1 VERKPKDKDFV
12 ETVEGLFFCVVGYL
26 HPPEAYTAYLKYR
39 PELGGRWQRAGTQY
53 HRMMKAYS
61 AAEVGGASAWLRDQY
76 PDYVKHCP
84 VRNIELPLIPRSR
97 VIRYYMPEVRMV
109 EILAGPR
116 DPLEEKTAHLVER
129 LADVSGVP
137 VSRFGITGS
146 ILLDIHSPAFSD
158 IDLVVFSADSAQQ
171 IRNTVQS
178 AYGGGQLQP
187 HNAKE
192 VAAWRQRQQEI
203 LGIPAQY
210 AKRLVW
216 PDWQRARIEK
226 TPYSLHPI
234 RTDEEILETY
244 GAQTYTA
251 LDTIEI
257 SAIIADDRA
266 SLFVPATYRV
276 RDVTVH
282 EGSSDTPEIS
292 EVVSFEGVF
301 AGCVKKGD
309 SVRARGTL
317 EAVRDLRTGKVRHRL
332 LIGTFSSR
340 GWLIPL

>member
-12 ETVEGLFFCVVGYL
+12 ETMEGLFFCVVGYL

-39 PELGGRWQRAGTQY
+39 PEPGGRWQRGGTQY

-61 AAEVGGASAWLRDQY
+61 AGEVGATSVWLRDQY

-97 VIRYYMPEVRMV
+97 VIRYYMPEVRLV

-116 DPLEEKTAHLVER
+116 DSLEQKTAKLVER
-129 LADVSGVP
+129 FADVSGVP
-137 VSRFGITGS
+137 VSRFGVTGS

-158 IDLVVFSADSAQQ
+158 IDLVVFGADSARR
-171 IRNTVQS
+171 IRETVQS
-178 AYGGGQLQP
+178 AYDRRQLEL
-187 HNAKE
+187 HTAKE

-203 LGIPAQY
+203 LGIPSHY
-210 AKRLVW
+210 AARLVW
-216 PDWQRARIEK
+216 PNWQRARIDK

-234 RTDEEILETY
+234 RTDDEILETY

-251 LDTIEI
+251 LDVIEI
-257 SAIIADDRA
+257 SATIVDDRE
-266 SLFVPATYRV
+266 SLFVPASYGV

-282 EGSSDTPEIS
+282 EGASDAPEIS
-292 EVVSFEGVF
+292 EVVSFEGIF

-309 SVRARGTL
+309 SVRVRGTL
-317 EAVRDLRTGKVRHRL
+317 EAVRDLKTGKVRHRL
-332 LIGTFSSR
+332 VIGTFSSR